1 MGPRDT
7 DPARPGQHRPGLNT
21 SQPTT
26 PGLSTSKIVFLVVA
40 AAAPMAA
47 MVGVVP
53 LQFALGT
60 GAATP
65 GAYLLAGLTLLCFSV
80 GYAAMSRRIT
90 NTGGFYTFI
99 ARGLGRPPAVAGA
112 LVAVIAYNAVAVQLV
127 GGFGY
132 FAELVV
138 RQQTGLDLPWEVYSG
153 AAVLLTAVLGFRQI
167 DLSARVLGA
176 LMLAEIAILLLLDLA
191 VISHRGAAALPV
203 GSFAPHAVLGDGVG
217 LAMLFA
223 FGAFVGFESAALYGE
238 EARNPR
244 RAIPVATY
252 TSVVLITGFYGFTTW
267 AAVGGIGPERVR
279 RFAEAQLGNTFF
291 ALTDEYVGPL
301 ATTVMAVLLCT
312 SLFASL
318 LALHNAASRYV
329 YALGRERLLPGW
341 LGHRHP
347 RHGAPSRA
355 SLAQTAVNIA
365 VPVAFAAASLD
376 PYLNLS
382 TSMAGL
388 GTLGILVLQAAAA
401 ASVLGYF
408 RRHPDRHWWRTGLAP
423 AIGLAGLLG
432 ATVLVLRKFALLT
445 GTDSRVVNALPWLI
459 AAAALGGIG
468 YAHWLRARRPAVY
481 AGLAEDRPPP
491 PTREPDPN
499 VPTTVA
505 PTP

>member
-1 MGPRDT
+1 MGTRDST
-7 DPARPGQHRPGLNT
+7 PAR
-21 SQPTT
+21 

-60 GAATP
+60 GAGTP
-65 GAYLLAGLTLLCFSV
+65 GAYLLAGLILLCFSV

-132 FAELVV
+132 FAQLVV
-138 RQQTGLDLPWEVYSG
+138 RQYSGLSLPWEVYSG

-167 DLSARVLGA
+167 DLSARVLGT
-176 LMLAEIAILLLLDLA
+176 LMLAEIAILVLLDLA
-191 VISHRGAAALPV
+191 VIAQRGAAAFPAT
-203 GSFAPHAVLGDGVG
+203 SFAPHTVLGGGFG
-217 LAMLFA
+217 LAMLFS

-238 EARNPR
+238 EARDPR
-244 RAIPVATY
+244 RAIPIATY
-252 TSVVLITGFYGFTTW
+252 TALVLITGFYGVTTW
-267 AAVGGIGPERVR
+267 TAVGGIGADQVQP
-279 RFAEAQLGNTFF
+279 FAEAQLGSTFF
-291 ALTDEYVGPL
+291 TLTDEYVGPL
-301 ATTVMAVLLCT
+301 ATAVMAVLLCT

-318 LALHNAASRYV
+318 LALHNAGSRYL

-355 SLAQTAVNIA
+355 SLVQTGVNVA
-365 VPVAFAAASLD
+365 VPTAFAAASLD

-401 ASVLGYF
+401 ASVLGFF

-432 ATVLVLRKFALLT
+432 ATVLVLRRFAVLT
-445 GTDSRVVNALPWLI
+445 GTSSGVVNALPWLV
-459 AAAALGGIG
+459 AAAALGGVG
-468 YAHWLRARRPAVY
+468 YAQWLRARRPAVY
-481 AGLAEDRPPP
+481 AGLAADPPAP
-491 PTREPDPN
+491 PAREPDPD
-499 VPTTVA
+499 A
-505 PTP
+505 PATAPRTS